1 MKSSTGGKWTLTRP
15 DKAPLEFDQGA
26 TAIEWVARNRKD
38 NKGAKLYDPEG
49 KLILTVGQPSP
60 N

>member
-1 MKSSTGGKWTLTRP
+1 MNGKWTLVREG
-15 DKAPLEFDQGA
+15 KSNLEFDNSA
-26 TAIEWVARNRKD
+26 TAIEWVAHNRKD
-38 NKGAKLYDPEG
+38 NKGAKFYDPEG